1 MKDLI
6 DQGYLYIAQPPLY
19 QIRQGRRV
27 DYAYTDEQKDQML
40 LKYTRPPT
48 LQRYK
53 GLGEMN
59 PEQLWE
65 TTMDPAVRR
74 MLRVTIEDEPDADT
88 VINTLMGE
96 VVAPRKSFHSDLRPQ
111 RAAAR
116 RLTFHPNG
124 TAPGDN
130 QPSPYRTGRMPT
142 PSQTPY
148 RPNPVPP
155 QIYRITL
162 RISPRLRFSRTR
174 CIQAN
179 SNLLR

>member
-1 MKDLI
+1 MTDADVDGSHIRTLLLTFFFRRMKDLI

-96 VVAPRKSFHSDLRPQ
+96 LVAPRKSFIQ
-111 RAAAR
+111 TYAR
-116 RLTFHPNG
+116 SVQQL
-124 TAPGDN
+124 D
-130 QPSPYRTGRMPT
+130 
-142 PSQTPY
+142 
-148 RPNPVPP
+148 V
-155 QIYRITL
+155 
-162 RISPRLRFSRTR
+162 
-174 CIQAN
+174 
-179 SNLLR
+179 